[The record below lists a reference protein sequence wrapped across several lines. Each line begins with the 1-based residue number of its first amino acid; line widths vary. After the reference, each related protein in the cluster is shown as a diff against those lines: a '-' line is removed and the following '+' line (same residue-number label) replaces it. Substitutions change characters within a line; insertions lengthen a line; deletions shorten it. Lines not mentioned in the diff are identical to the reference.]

1 MSTGRPAGGPLVH
14 HELCFG
20 CGRQNV
26 FGLLC
31 ELAPAADGRVI
42 GRCFIKQ
49 DHQGPVQG
57 SAHPGVLAAA
67 LIEALAF
74 AGADLAEVELGFE
87 RAAEVG
93 TFVELE
99 ATPEQAS
106 ARSAGRLLAAARARR
121 G

>member
-31 ELAPAADGRVI
+31 ELAPAEDGRVR

-49 DHQGPVQG
+49 DHQGPDPG
-57 SAHPGVLAAA
+57 TAHPGVLATA

-74 AGADLAEVELGFE
+74 AGADLIGVQLTFE
-87 RAAEVG
+87 RAAEIG

-99 ATPEQAS
+99 ATAERAS
-106 ARSAGRLLAAARARR
+106 ARSAGRLLASARAR
-121 G
+121 GG